1 MLRHFSIQRKLLFP
15 IVFGLSIVLL
25 CIGFLGVTFL
35 HHLVQRH
42 VEAEAMA
49 LIRQNAT
56 EITDFFVERS
66 RVVQTFFHN
75 PFFLDFF
82 SRYAERGKPIQNS
95 SEYQKVVE
103 YFREILKADS
113 TIESI
118 FFATEATGEYF
129 DEEGRYENPT
139 YSAKTRA
146 WWKNTLAQGRLYC
159 ARPDFDYADSTI
171 SSSMEMPIFFN
182 GRFLGIGGIDIL
194 ITTIG
199 EQIQNMQYKGHG
211 QAFLVDDQGHL
222 IFFPGIPVEKSIQMP
237 ISALDEKSRGGAGF
251 KELASEMQNKQEG
264 MKEVQWKGET
274 HEVLYSSISSDI
286 PFIHWKL
293 GILVPE
299 DVISGPVK
307 KVTIL
312 SIFTGLL
319 ALLSMLVLMGFIIT
333 RTVRPLDALANRL
346 DTMANREADLTEELP
361 VETEDVIGRTA
372 GNFNQLIGRIRG
384 ILIRVVAYSRD
395 LVERVGHLHQQ
406 SESIAEEAKGMAEQ
420 AKLVAGAS
428 AQIMKS
434 VEKIGQSM
442 GEVDLISKKLNEASI
457 QGESLVGEQN
467 QRMKALSQQVETM
480 AKAKEHFKSI
490 SEEVA
495 HAVEIIED
503 VSEQIRLLAINASI
517 ETVRAGKS
525 GTAFSAVVEEIRRLS
540 EHTAEVDQKIAKVI
554 QRFQKE
560 LDTFFGEIESMRNR
574 ILSEF
579 EFSEAVHSVFETA
592 LETVDTTVKVIGDIQ
607 TQTQEQATALEGIDK
622 SLQDI
627 SKATQKIA
635 NGVHASFAELT
646 EINKNMIELH
656 QAVGTFKVE

>member
-1 MLRHFSIQRKLLFP
+1 
-15 IVFGLSIVLL
+15 
-25 CIGFLGVTFL
+25 
-35 HHLVQRH
+35 
-42 VEAEAMA
+42 
-49 LIRQNAT
+49 
-56 EITDFFVERS
+56 
-66 RVVQTFFHN
+66 
-75 PFFLDFF
+75 
-82 SRYAERGKPIQNS
+82 
-95 SEYQKVVE
+95 
-103 YFREILKADS
+103 
-113 TIESI
+113 
-118 FFATEATGEYF
+118 
-129 DEEGRYENPT
+129 
-139 YSAKTRA
+139 
-146 WWKNTLAQGRLYC
+146 
-159 ARPDFDYADSTI
+159 
-171 SSSMEMPIFFN
+171 
-182 GRFLGIGGIDIL
+182 
-194 ITTIG
+194 
-199 EQIQNMQYKGHG
+199 
-211 QAFLVDDQGHL
+211 
-222 IFFPGIPVEKSIQMP
+222 
-237 ISALDEKSRGGAGF
+237 
-251 KELASEMQNKQEG
+251 
-264 MKEVQWKGET
+264 
-274 HEVLYSSISSDI
+274 
-286 PFIHWKL
+286 
-293 GILVPE
+293 
-299 DVISGPVK
+299 
-307 KVTIL
+307 
-312 SIFTGLL
+312 
-319 ALLSMLVLMGFIIT
+319 MGFIIT

-554 QRFQKE
+554 RRFQKE